1 MSPNIAESIGN
12 ARFEF
17 FGRFLSGQQEPR
29 PRWKRGVSL
38 VNAALGDAV
47 GRLYV
52 DEHFSRASRARV
64 ERMAANVIRA
74 YRDAVSEFD
83 WPHSNAKLEAQ
94 SRIATLAA
102 RVGFPDVWRDY
113 RGLAIDRDDLFG
125 NMLRIHRFDA
135 ERRTAQGGRPAADGE
150 WPLAPQTV
158 NAFYNAASNELFVPA
173 ALLQPPFFDAAADDA
188 VNYGAIG
195 AVIGH
200 EMGHALDGSG
210 RRVPAGL
217 TGEAFNDLIGLA
229 VARRAYQR
237 SRGGREAPV
246 IDGLTGDQRFF
257 LGWAR
262 IWREKVRPEFAR
274 QMAIASPYPPGV
286 ARANAPVGH
295 MDEFYRAFGVG
306 PADRLFIPPAARLR
320 LF

>member
-1 MSPNIAESIGN
+1 
-12 ARFEF
+12 
-17 FGRFLSGQQEPR
+17 
-29 PRWKRGVSL
+29 
-38 VNAALGDAV
+38 
-47 GRLYV
+47 
-52 DEHFSRASRARV
+52 
-64 ERMAANVIRA
+64 MAANVIRA
-74 YRDAVSEFD
+74 YRDAVSGFD

-135 ERRTAQGGRPAADGE
+135 ARRTAQGGRPAADGE